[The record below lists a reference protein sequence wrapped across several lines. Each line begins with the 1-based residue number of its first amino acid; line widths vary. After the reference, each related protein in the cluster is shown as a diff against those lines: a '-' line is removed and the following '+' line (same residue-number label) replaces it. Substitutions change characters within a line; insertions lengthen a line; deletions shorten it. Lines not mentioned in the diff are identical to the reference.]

1 MARVYPVHS
10 AKMKKGTPTGPLFY
24 LCRELSGRRTR
35 MRVRPKRR
43 ERLGTHEV
51 RPKGDGQ
58 DGPSLSRPK
67 SPRSSLW

>member
-1 MARVYPVHS
+1 
-10 AKMKKGTPTGPLFY
+10 
-24 LCRELSGRRTR
+24 

-51 RPKGDGQ
+51 RPKGEGQ